1 MKIILQKDVRNVGK
15 KGEIKEVNDGYA
27 RNYLLPNGLGL
38 SATGQN
44 LSTQKKLSNAQQ
56 SKQEK
61 QKKLAWENAEK
72 LPKLHLQ
79 IKVVADEHGSLYKS
93 ISAKFLAAELKK
105 TGYDLEAKQIII
117 ENAFKK
123 AGTYLVKVQ
132 LLEKLESFFNI
143 TLIPE
148 KK

>member
-105 TGYDLEAKQIII
+105 TGYDIEAKQILLDQP
-117 ENAFKK
+117 FKK
-123 AGTYLVKVQ
+123 AGTYLVKVK
-132 LLEKLESFFNI
+132 LLENLESFFNI
-143 TLIPE
+143 TLIPD

>member
-44 LSTQKKLSNAQQ
+44 LSAQKKLSNAQQ

-61 QKKLAWENAEK
+61 LKKLAWETAEK

-79 IKVVADEHGSLYKS
+79 IPVKTDEHGSLYKS
-93 ISAKFLAAELKK
+93 INAKNLAGELSKK
-105 TGYDLEAKQIII
+105 GYEIEAKQIII
-117 ENAFKK
+117 DQPFKK
-123 AGTYLVKVQ
+123 AGSYLIKVK
-132 LLEKLESFFNI
+132 LLENLESFFNI